1 VDNPQESDNPTKLS
15 RRATRRAR
23 RAQAHAEGRCL
34 AKTKSTGKRCKLTPV
49 AGRPTCRKHG
59 GNGGAPIKHGRF
71 VDLAPGLKTAYL
83 ASLNDPTLHDLD
95 QTLALLDG
103 LVKQA
108 GARAADLDTPQFRKT
123 AVEMLATAREQIV
136 DGRDPIDAIG
146 PLGHLLEK
154 GLSQV
159 IAEDRLF
166 RLVERFSMREETRQS
181 LNVARKNVI
190 NAQDLTKILV
200 QFLDVVRR
208 LAPPDLAVALADALQ
223 KLLVADGPEGDLIGR
238 TESLGRVDRN

>member
-1 VDNPQESDNPTKLS
+1 MDNPQESDNPTRLS

-49 AGRPTCRKHG
+49 PGRPTCRKHG
-59 GNGGAPIKHGRF
+59 GNGGAPVKHGRF

-108 GARAADLDTPQFRKT
+108 GARAADLDTPHFRKC
-123 AVEMLATAREQIV
+123 AVEALATARELIA
-136 DGRDPIDAIG
+136 DGGDPIDALG
-146 PLGHLLEK
+146 PLGHLLDK
-154 GLSQV
+154 GLSEV

-181 LNVARKNVI
+181 LSVARKNVV
-190 NAQDLTKILV
+190 NAQDVTKILV
-200 QFLDVVRR
+200 RILEEIRR
-208 LAPPDLAVALADALQ
+208 LAPPDIATALADALQ
-223 KLLVADGPEGDLIGR
+223 KMLTSSGEDGDVLTRMQSLDDVGR
-238 TESLGRVDRN
+238 N